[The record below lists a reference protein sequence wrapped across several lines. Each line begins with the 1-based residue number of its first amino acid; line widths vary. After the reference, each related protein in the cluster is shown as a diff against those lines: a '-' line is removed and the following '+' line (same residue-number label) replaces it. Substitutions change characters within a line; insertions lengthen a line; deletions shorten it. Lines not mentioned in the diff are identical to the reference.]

1 MTHANPFIEKAIT
14 EMGFQTF
21 TEIQLKT
28 MPLIEQGLDIIGHSQ
43 TGTGKT
49 AAFALPILQG
59 IDPFSPNIQA
69 IILCPTRELAV
80 QVKNAFDTFSKYMP
94 SIKTI
99 AIYGGESIQKQI
111 NALKKK
117 PQIIVSTPGR
127 TIDHINRKLVR
138 LDFIKY
144 FVLDEAD
151 EMLNMG
157 FKEDIEIILET
168 ANKERQTIMF
178 SATMPRPILALSQ
191 KYMND
196 PKHITVVPSDQT
208 NKNISQYV
216 YHVQEKNKIEAIKRL
231 LTVYNPTLSL
241 VFCNTKNKVDQVM
254 ELLTKE
260 GYSVDKIHGDLPQTK
275 RLETLNKFHKR
286 QLDILVA
293 TDVAARGLDIKN
305 VDAVYNYDV
314 PEKSDYYVHRIG
326 RTGRVDR
333 KGYAFT
339 LATKKDLYT
348 IKDIEK
354 FSQAE
359 ITKRELPTLDNVLN
373 IAMQNEFSRIEALI
387 TSNKHLQYKS
397 IAKELVKFYDA
408 ENVVAALL
416 AKEVTIENSDNINED
431 FSRNTTTTRGPKGKS
446 NDRNTSNS
454 RRSSSGASVK
464 YSINVGSKLG
474 LTPKKFVSLL
484 QDRTKLKNNHINDV
498 NITYQKSFFSIDK
511 KHVPMIE
518 NSLKSIRYEG
528 KPVTIQKA
536 N

>member
-1 MTHANPFIEKAIT
+1 MTHKNPFIERAIT

-21 TEIQLKT
+21 TEIQQKT
-28 MPLIEQGLDIIGHSQ
+28 MPLIEEGFDVIGHSQ

-59 IDPFSPNIQA
+59 IDPFSTDIQA

-80 QVKNAFDTFSKYMP
+80 QVKTAFDAFSKYMP
-94 SIKTI
+94 TVKTI

-168 ANKERQTIMF
+168 ANQERQTIMF
-178 SATMPRPILALSQ
+178 SATMPKPILALSK

-196 PKHITVVPSDQT
+196 PKHITVVPQDQT

-241 VFCNTKNKVDQVM
+241 VFCNTKNKVDLVM

-260 GYSVDKIHGDLPQTK
+260 GYNVDKIHGDLPQTK
-275 RLETLNKFHKR
+275 RLETLNKFHKK

-314 PEKSDYYVHRIG
+314 PEKSDFYVHRIG
-326 RTGRVDR
+326 RTGRVDQ

-339 LATKKDLYT
+339 LATKKDLYI
-348 IKDIEK
+348 IKEIEK
-354 FSQAE
+354 FSQAS
-359 ITKRELPTLDNVLN
+359 ITKRELPSLDNVLN
-373 IAMQNEFSRIEALI
+373 IAMQNEFSRIEATI
-387 TSNKHLQYKS
+387 SSNKHLQYKQ

-416 AKEVTIENSDNINED
+416 AKEVEIVNTDNINED
-431 FSRNTTTTRGPKGKS
+431 FTQGNRAQNNRNSAKGTKGSKRG
-446 NDRNTSNS
+446 NRNSE
-454 RRSSSGASVK
+454 SSIR

-484 QDRTKLKNNHINDV
+484 QDKTSLKNNHINDV
-498 NITYQKSFFSIDK
+498 SITHQKSFFTIDR
-511 KHVPMIE
+511 KHMAMLE
-518 NSLKSIRYEG
+518 NSTKSIRYEG
-528 KPVTIQKA
+528 KYVTIQKA